1 MATVDGHLFSEGDH
15 DRPFALQS
23 ISKVFAYALALA
35 DNRREDVLAR
45 VGVEP
50 SGDAFNSIVFDERY
64 HRPYN
69 PMVNAGA
76 LVTTDLVR
84 GASGERKLERL
95 LGVMQACAGDT
106 SLAVNERT
114 FAREL
119 RHADRNRAT
128 AYLMRAEGM
137 LTGDVEELLALY
149 LHQCSVQVTCAQLAV
164 MGATLANGA
173 VNPFTGERALPR
185 DRVRDLLSVM
195 YTCGMYD
202 AAGQWAYEVGVPAK
216 SGVSGGI
223 LAVIPGKGGIGVYSP
238 GLDVYGNSVRGI
250 NVCYEIA
257 THLGVHI
264 SPPTTRT
271 RSWAPGRPR
280 TSAEPRRNLMEG
292 GPVDELLDVA
302 VERPALDQLEVEV
315 GRTLEDRVRP
325 GLTGDHREER
335 HLDAVDQAGGH
346 QRPVHRQAAVRA
358 QRHLGLLL
366 EPGDD
371 VDGVTAHE
379 RRVRPVEGSFQ
390 RGRHHR
396 RRQVPHPG
404 DPWVTHFGLLG
415 ARGQHPR
422 EGPIRVAP
430 KTIRCSAPYKAR
442 RWSSNSGPCL
452 PQ

>member
-1 MATVDGHLFSEGDH
+1 MPDLEASTQTRTRLRELFERHRGADPAGVDRFYDSERGYYPAAEAGEERDHFGICVAKIDGQLFEEGDH

-149 LHQCSVQVTCAQLAV
+149 LHQCSVQVTCTQLAV

-257 THLGVHI
+257 TQLGVHMF
-264 SPPTTRT
+264 
-271 RSWAPGRPR
+271 AADDEDALMG
-280 TSAEPRRNLMEG
+280 SAT
-292 GPVDELLDVA
+292 
-302 VERPALDQLEVEV
+302 PA
-315 GRTLEDRVRP
+315 
-325 GLTGDHREER
+325 
-335 HLDAVDQAGGH
+335 
-346 QRPVHRQAAVRA
+346 
-358 QRHLGLLL
+358 
-366 EPGDD
+366 
-371 VDGVTAHE
+371 
-379 RRVRPVEGSFQ
+379 
-390 RGRHHR
+390 
-396 RRQVPHPG
+396 
-404 DPWVTHFGLLG
+404 
-415 ARGQHPR
+415 
-422 EGPIRVAP
+422 
-430 KTIRCSAPYKAR
+430 
-442 RWSSNSGPCL
+442 N
-452 PQ
+452 